1 MPALRRPLSW
11 ATLPGCLQEMGLSGI
26 AKFDGWVRH
35 VPEIPELE
43 DLPLAELNEQ
53 GKPVNAGSRTAA
65 LASSMLSPLDGGA
78 TPRSSAVTA
87 AMANLQPLI
96 LEMKPSELVEPGLA
110 GASGAQQA
118 AESGPAQWDRL
129 AQADAAL
136 QESVAGVDSLQQEEE
151 GSAAQAQAAP
161 AEQPAEA
168 AGGQGSAAGA
178 PAEAVR
184 GSKQA
189 AAAGGSLADA
199 AEAAEAAEEQEQ
211 GHVREEL
218 EMRIEFSA
226 PNSRTAAV
234 ARPQPEGAAAAVART
249 ADITSGVKNVIG
261 DDQDVQRILTRASIA
276 APDGELLS
284 CAG

>member
-1 MPALRRPLSW
+1 MPTLRQLLSQ
-11 ATLPGCLQEMGLSGI
+11 TILPACLQEMGLSGI

-35 VPEIPELE
+35 VPEVAELE

-53 GKPVNAGSRTAA
+53 GEPVNAGSRTAA

-87 AMANLQPLI
+87 AMANLQPLM
-96 LEMKPSELVEPGLA
+96 LEMQPSELVEPGRE
-110 GASGAQQA
+110 GAPEAQQA
-118 AESGPAQWDRL
+118 AGPGAAQGDRL
-129 AQADAAL
+129 AQAETAL
-136 QESVAGVDSLQQEEE
+136 QESVAGADSLQQEEE
-151 GSAAQAQAAP
+151 GPAEQAQAAP

-168 AGGQGSAAGA
+168 AGAQGGA
-178 PAEAVR
+178 TGPPAEAAQ
-184 GSKQA
+184 GAEEA

-199 AEAAEAAEEQEQ
+199 AQAAEAADEQEPGHEREEQE
-211 GHVREEL
+211 
-218 EMRIEFSA
+218 MYIEFTA

-261 DDQDVQRILTRASIA
+261 DDQDVQRILTRANIA

>member
-1 MPALRRPLSW
+1 M
-11 ATLPGCLQEMGLSGI
+11 PGCLQEMGLSGI

-35 VPEIPELE
+35 VPGIAELE

-53 GKPVNAGSRTAA
+53 GEPVNAGSRTAA
-65 LASSMLSPLDGGA
+65 LAGSMLSPLDGGA

-87 AMANLQPLI
+87 AMANLQPLM
-96 LEMKPSELVEPGLA
+96 LEIKPSHLDSHEPGPE
-110 GASGAQQA
+110 GPSGARQA
-118 AESGPAQWDRL
+118 AESGAAQGDWL

-136 QESVAGVDSLQQEEE
+136 QESVAGADSLQQEE
-151 GSAAQAQAAP
+151 GPAAQAQDAP

-168 AGGQGSAAGA
+168 ARARSGAAGA
-178 PAEAVR
+178 LAEAAQ
-184 GSKQA
+184 GSEQA

-199 AEAAEAAEEQEQ
+199 AQAAEAAEEQQQ
-211 GHVREEL
+211 GHMREEQ
-218 EMRIEFSA
+218 EMYIEFSA

-261 DDQDVQRILTRASIA
+261 DDQDVQHILTRANIA

>member
-1 MPALRRPLSW
+1 M
-11 ATLPGCLQEMGLSGI
+11 PGCLQEMGLSGI
-26 AKFDGWVRH
+26 VKFDGWVRH
-35 VPEIPELE
+35 VPEIAELE

-53 GKPVNAGSRTAA
+53 GEPVSAGSRTAA

-87 AMANLQPLI
+87 AIANLQPLM
-96 LEMKPSELVEPGLA
+96 LEMKPSELVEPGVE

-118 AESGPAQWDRL
+118 AEPGAAQGSRL

-136 QESVAGVDSLQQEEE
+136 QESVAGADSLQQEEE

-161 AEQPAEA
+161 TEQPAEA
-168 AGGQGSAAGA
+168 AGAQGGIASA
-178 PAEAVR
+178 PAEAAQ
-184 GSKQA
+184 GSEQA

-199 AEAAEAAEEQEQ
+199 AQAAEAAEEQEQ
-211 GHVREEL
+211 GHVREEQ
-218 EMRIEFSA
+218 EMYIEFSA

-261 DDQDVQRILTRASIA
+261 DDQDVQRILTRANIA

-284 CAG
+284 WAG